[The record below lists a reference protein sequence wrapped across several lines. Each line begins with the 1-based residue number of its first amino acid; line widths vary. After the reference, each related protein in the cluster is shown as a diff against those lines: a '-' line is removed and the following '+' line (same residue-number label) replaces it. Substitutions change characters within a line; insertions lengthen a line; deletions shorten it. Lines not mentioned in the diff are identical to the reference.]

1 MAAPRL
7 SEEKPEALE
16 PEIAESSS
24 EGSLALVSP
33 PEAREEARASPSWK
47 ERLQAF
53 RARHAKAE
61 LALLFFASFAYDILT
76 LPRIDN
82 RFTLT
87 KQGLFLAVL
96 GWLLWL
102 ELRWHEGA
110 APPRGLSRVW
120 RFRED
125 ALHFLL
131 GGLLSPYTLFYFKSA
146 SGLTSFLFLASVFG
160 VLVANELPRFRAR
173 GPVVRVGLYA
183 FCLTSYFA
191 YLLPVVRGYYS
202 GMLFLWAASLSAAV
216 MGVLAVLAHGRKSE
230 GRHPWWH
237 ILVPGW
243 GVQAVLLGLY
253 ALKAIPPVPLSL
265 LSSGIYHDVQVV
277 KGPRGRDYRLLH
289 EGDGWKPWARGDQ
302 DFRARPGDR
311 VYFFASVFAPTSFKP
326 QYPGDKGTRL
336 RLRWEYDDPKK
347 GWTEFHTYDGL
358 YLGQGGRDRGFRTF
372 AYLTAPRPGDWR
384 VSLETEDGREVGR
397 LSFTVTP
404 DTSTQEREFKVT
416 AG

>member
-1 MAAPRL
+1 VAVPRL
-7 SEEKPEALE
+7 EEETLAIADPLLAE
-16 PEIAESSS
+16 PSPV
-24 EGSLALVSP
+24 GPLGLVSP
-33 PEAREEARASPSWK
+33 DVPEAVGEASSWK
-47 ERLQAF
+47 ERLKAF

-87 KQGLFLAVL
+87 KQGLFLGVL

-102 ELRWHEGA
+102 ELRWREGT

-120 RFRED
+120 RHRED

-146 SGLTSFLFLASVFG
+146 SGLTAFVFLATVFG

-173 GPVVRVGLYA
+173 GPVVRVALYA

-202 GMLFLWAASLSAAV
+202 GTLFLWAAGLSAAV
-216 MGVLAVLAHGRKSE
+216 MGALGVSVYAPRGGSGRAWWRVLL
-230 GRHPWWH
+230 
-237 ILVPGW
+237 PGW
-243 GVQAVLLGLY
+243 GVPVVLLGLY

-277 KGPRGRDYRLLH
+277 KGPQGRRDYRLLH
-289 EGDGWKPWARGDQ
+289 ESRAWMPWARGDQ
-302 DFRARPGDR
+302 DFRVRPGER
-311 VYFFASVFAPTSFKP
+311 VYFFASVFAPTSFKLRR
-326 QYPGDKGTRL
+326 PGDRGTPL
-336 RLRWEYDDPKK
+336 RLRWAYNDPRK
-347 GWTEFHTYDGL
+347 GWTEYHTYDGL
-358 YLGQGGRDRGFRTF
+358 YLGQGGRERGYRLF
-372 AYLTAPRPGDWR
+372 AYLTDPPSGDWR
-384 VSLETEDGREVGR
+384 VSMETDDGREIGR
-397 LSFTVTP
+397 LFFTVTS
-404 DTSTQEREFKVT
+404 DDSTEPRDFHVT
-416 AG
+416 EG

>member
-1 MAAPRL
+1 MTAPRL
-7 SEEKPEALE
+7 KEENAGAVE
-16 PEIAESSS
+16 PVSAERSPV
-24 EGSLALVSP
+24 GPLGLVSP
-33 PEAREEARASPSWK
+33 GVREAERELPSWP
-47 ERLQAF
+47 ERMRAF

-87 KQGLFLAVL
+87 KQGLFLGVL
-96 GWLLWL
+96 GLLLWL
-102 ELRWHEGA
+102 ELRWREGS

-146 SGLTSFLFLASVFG
+146 SGLTAFLFLASVFG

-202 GMLFLWAASLSAAV
+202 GMLFLWAAALSGAV
-216 MGVLAVLAHGRKSE
+216 IGALAVSVHGMRGE
-230 GRHPWWH
+230 GRRLWRH

-243 GVQAVLLGLY
+243 GVLVLLLGLY
-253 ALKAIPPVPLSL
+253 GLKAIPPVPLSL

-277 KGPRGRDYRLLH
+277 KGPWGRDYRLLY
-289 EGDGWKPWARGDQ
+289 EGGGWKPWARGDQ
-302 DFRARPGDR
+302 DFRARPGER
-311 VYFFASVFAPTSFKP
+311 VYFFASVFAPMSFKP
-326 QYPGDKGTRL
+326 QRPGDKGTPL
-336 RLRWEYDDPKK
+336 LLRWEYDDPKK
-347 GWTEFHTYDGL
+347 GWTQYHAYDGL
-358 YLGQGGRDRGFRTF
+358 YLGRGGRERGYRMF
-372 AYLTAPRPGDWR
+372 AYLTDPRPGDWR
-384 VSLETEDGREVGR
+384 VSMETEDGREIGR

-404 DTSTQEREFKVT
+404 DDSTEVREFKVT